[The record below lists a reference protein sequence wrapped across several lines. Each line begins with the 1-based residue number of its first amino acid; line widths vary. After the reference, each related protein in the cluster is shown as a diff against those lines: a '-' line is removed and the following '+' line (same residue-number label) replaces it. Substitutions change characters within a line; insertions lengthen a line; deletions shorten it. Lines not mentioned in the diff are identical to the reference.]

1 MNEEIEMKQLIVFIA
16 INNQVQQTNQL
27 DNNNEFQ
34 FSTNNSIIN

>member
-1 MNEEIEMKQLIVFIA
+1 MNEEIEMKQLTVFIA